1 MKTKLIISQ
10 IIFLTLIPVIL
21 MAQPGFPG
29 TAQQTPLS
37 GLGILAALGGSY
49 AIKKIRDRNKS

>member
-1 MKTKLIISQ
+1 MKTKFIIVTL
-10 IIFLTLIPVIL
+10 IFLILMPVIL

-49 AIKKIRDRNKS
+49 AIKKIRDRNKT